1 MTEKEKRENE
11 GIAVLILSLNLCNY
25 ASHLRSAIQ
34 PKTPSS
40 IFQFLDLTTSI
51 FRIYIH
57 LQAVTLAIIDLPR
70 SQINCWRYYR
80 WYTCSGGRLSLS
92 NCCLSE
98 WCLFLGHTTIFI
110 SRHNLSQPSSSFLPH
125 LNFIT
130 SIFLLPSL
138 LIFLLLPYVLASS
151 SL

>member
-98 WCLFLGHTTIFI
+98 WAHHHLYLKTQSITTII
-110 SRHNLSQPSSSFLPH
+110 VLPPSSKFH
-125 LNFIT
+125 H
-130 SIFLLPSL
+130 
-138 LIFLLLPYVLASS
+138 
-151 SL
+151 